1 MKALYIH
8 IPFCSKVCTYCDFY
22 KMVAKDSLKEKYI
35 EYLIKELEMKKEYFT
50 ELETIYIGGG
60 TPTSL
65 NPSLL
70 KQLFSYLK
78 ENIDFKKIKEFTVEV
93 NPKDV
98 TYELAS
104 LFATF
109 KVNRISL
116 GVQSL
121 KRRKLKFLGRDHRYR
136 DVKKAINTLK
146 EVGIYNINCD
156 IIFGAKRDSK
166 RIVIRDLKKLLKMNI
181 THISTYS
188 LQLEQKTILY
198 KLFKENKFKPISE
211 ELDSEIYNAVCTFLK
226 EKEFDHYEVSNFAL
240 NKDFRSL
247 HNLTYWN
254 NEKYIG
260 VGAAA
265 SYYIDNVRYTN
276 VYNLS
281 KYFEG
286 IDKGELNYFEVDEI
300 VLGEKLFEEVMLG
313 FRKLD
318 GINLNNFKEKYGK
331 EIVEVFPVVNELLE
345 KGDLVIENE
354 YIKVPENKIF
364 ILNNILINFLSEDNF
379 NNLENNNNEDEI
391 SNEDDSLEMVSE
403 NNEEVNSIENE

>member
-8 IPFCSKVCTYCDFY
+8 IPICSKVCTYCDFY

-50 ELETIYIGGG
+50 ELETIYVGGG

-166 RIVIRDLKKLLKMNI
+166 RIVIRDLKK
-181 THISTYS
+181 
-188 LQLEQKTILY
+188 
-198 KLFKENKFKPISE
+198 
-211 ELDSEIYNAVCTFLK
+211 
-226 EKEFDHYEVSNFAL
+226 
-240 NKDFRSL
+240 
-247 HNLTYWN
+247 
-254 NEKYIG
+254 
-260 VGAAA
+260 
-265 SYYIDNVRYTN
+265 
-276 VYNLS
+276 
-281 KYFEG
+281 
-286 IDKGELNYFEVDEI
+286 
-300 VLGEKLFEEVMLG
+300 
-313 FRKLD
+313 
-318 GINLNNFKEKYGK
+318 INLN
-331 EIVEVFPVVNELLE
+331 LLV
-345 KGDLVIENE
+345 KN
-354 YIKVPENKIF
+354 
-364 ILNNILINFLSEDNF
+364 
-379 NNLENNNNEDEI
+379 
-391 SNEDDSLEMVSE
+391 
-403 NNEEVNSIENE
+403 